1 MTDSAPSDVRYLAVF
16 ADGPLEGTTETR
28 VLVDGT
34 HDETISTMSAVEG
47 KESLFQYR
55 AGAVSEVAGEQRV
68 TYTFVADGSD
78 DVLGEG
84 EIVHAEDPRKRRDK
98 AS

>member
-1 MTDSAPSDVRYLAVF
+1 MTDSAPTDVRYLAVF

-28 VLVDGT
+28 VLVDGA
-34 HDETISTMSAVEG
+34 HDETISTLSAVEG

-55 AGAVSEVAGEQRV
+55 AGEVTEVAGEKRV
-68 TYTFVADGSD
+68 TYSFVADGSD

-84 EIVHAEDPRKRRDK
+84 DDESLEL
-98 AS
+98 